1 MTQTKKEKLF
11 GTDGIRGIP
20 GKYPLTDGMV
30 FKIGASLCRYL
41 YYNNSEKNRKL
52 KVIIGKDTRLS
63 GDRIETVLTGAFT
76 SSGID
81 VSLAGIIPT
90 PGLSFLVDKFK
101 ADLGVMISASHN
113 KPQDNGMKVFISGGR
128 KILSYDEEWIED
140 IVFNNL
146 IQRSDNLGFGKKGE
160 IKNID
165 DKRLYYRE
173 FLKSTLNEADIRGV
187 KVCLDSNWGATSFLA
202 KDIFKDLGAGVCS
215 INNSYQGENI
225 NSSDFMNYSRL
236 RDKVLETSSDAGF
249 AFDGDGDRVIAV
261 DERGGILDGD
271 DILAIMA
278 GHFLAKNKLVKNSLA
293 ATQMSNLGLKTCLE
307 NMGLKVILTPVGYK
321 NVLKALI
328 ENNLNLGGESA
339 GHIIFLDYLP
349 VPDGMLTALQ
359 LLKVVKETKTP
370 LSELAKVIKKIPQT
384 VVNIPIRERV
394 DFKNMSPVSEKLDYF
409 NSYLKDQGRI
419 FLRYSKTEDV
429 ARLKVEAK
437 TKEKAKEIATS
448 LTELISKEIGH
459 KSQVTSHKSQGHKS
473 QVERGGSDGERV

>member
-1 MTQTKKEKLF
+1 MQNKKEKLF
-11 GTDGIRGIP
+11 GTDGIRGVP

-41 YYNNSEKNRKL
+41 YYNSSEKSRKL
-52 KVIIGKDTRLS
+52 KVIIGRDTRLS

-81 VSLAGIIPT
+81 VCLAGIIPT

-113 KPQDNGMKVFISGGR
+113 KPQDNGMKFFISGGR
-128 KILSYDEEWIED
+128 KILSHDEEWIED

-146 IQRSDNLGFGKKGE
+146 IQRPDNLSLSKKGKT
-160 IKNID
+160 KNIND
-165 DKRLYYRE
+165 ERLCYRE
-173 FLKSTLNEADIRGV
+173 FLKSTLNEADIRGI

-202 KDIFKDLGAGVCS
+202 KDIFKDLGARVCS
-215 INNSYQGENI
+215 INDSYQGENI

-236 RDKVLETSSDAGF
+236 KDKVLETSSDAGF
-249 AFDGDGDRVIAV
+249 AFDGDGDRIMAV
-261 DERGGILDGD
+261 DETGCILDGD

-278 GHFLAKNKLVKNSLA
+278 KYLFNKNKLAKNSLV
-293 ATQMSNLGLKTCLE
+293 ATEMSNLGFKTCLE

-321 NVLKALI
+321 KVLSALVK
-328 ENNLNLGGESA
+328 NNLNLGGEPA

-384 VVNIPIRERV
+384 VVNIPVRERV
-394 DFKNMSPVSEKLDYF
+394 DFKNIFPVSEKLNYF

-419 FLRYSKTEDV
+419 FLRYSRTENL

-437 TKEKAKEIATS
+437 TETKAKEIANS
-448 LTELISKEIGH
+448 IASVISEEIGA
-459 KSQVTSHKSQGHKS
+459 KSGF
-473 QVERGGSDGERV
+473 